1 MSGKTGFGRVYHAK
15 KSFLTLLTMLL
26 LCFCL
31 FSSDLSCAVV
41 TASESTEAE
50 TEESTKASTD
60 ASGSDDSSDASTDT
74 SSRDS
79 ADASSDSSDATD
91 SSTENSSDG
100 SSADS
105 ADGSSDTSTEDS
117 AISISNIQKV
127 SGGKFV
133 KRSGQYYYRLSDG
146 TYAMNC
152 LLKIKGKIYYFSKT
166 GRRKYGWQEI
176 DGDSYYFGKKSEGY
190 MYKKKWLTYDGDRYY
205 LTSDGTPA
213 TGWKTIN
220 SKRYYFSKAGVACR
234 SKKTIDGTTYYFSS
248 KTGALLY
255 SGAKISISADC
266 AVLINAKTGEI
277 LYDKNGTTKHAN
289 ASTTKIMTCI
299 LALENSKLKT
309 KVTASAN
316 AAAQEPTKIY
326 LHQGE
331 VFYMKDLLYGLML
344 PSGNDA
350 AVAIAEHIS
359 GSTKAFAKLMNKKAK
374 EIGCTSTHFVTP
386 NGLDAGLNHY
396 TTAQDLAKIAAYAY
410 KNSTF
415 RKIIRTQTYS
425 FTSLS
430 GYSYY
435 LTTTN
440 ALLGNMSGVTGMKT
454 GYTNKAGYCFVGSV
468 KSKGGDTYIA
478 VVLGGSTSESRW
490 SDARKLLSY
499 AYKLK

>member
-15 KSFLTLLTMLL
+15 KSFMTLLTMLL

-41 TASESTEAE
+41 SASESTEAS
-50 TEESTKASTD
+50 TEESTEASTD
-60 ASGSDDSSDASTDT
+60 SSGSNDSSEASTDT
-74 SSRDS
+74 SSGDS
-79 ADASSDSSDATD
+79 ADASSDISDM
-91 SSTENSSDG
+91 
-100 SSADS
+100 
-105 ADGSSDTSTEDS
+105 STEDS

-146 TYAMNC
+146 IYATNC
-152 LLKIKGKIYYFSKT
+152 LLKIKGKIYYFSET

-190 MYKKKWLTYDGDRYY
+190 IYKSKWLTYNSDRYY

-220 SKRYYFSKAGVACR
+220 SKRYYFSSAGIACR

-490 SDARKLLSY
+490 SDARKLLNY

>member
-1 MSGKTGFGRVYHAK
+1 MSGKTYLRRFGYTK
-15 KSFLTLLTMLL
+15 KRMITLLTLLL
-26 LCFCL
+26 LCL
-31 FSSDLSCAVV
+31 GLLSSDFSSAVV
-41 TASESTEAE
+41 SASESTESSAD
-50 TEESTKASTD
+50 TSGTGTTD
-60 ASGSDDSSDASTDT
+60 AVSTDT
-74 SSRDS
+74 S
-79 ADASSDSSDATD
+79 DAAG
-91 SSTENSSDG
+91 NSSG
-100 SSADS
+100 SSADTS
-105 ADGSSDTSTEDS
+105 ADSS
-117 AISISNIQKV
+117 AISISNIQSA

-133 KRSGQYYYRLSDG
+133 RRSGQYYYRLSDG

-152 LLKIKGKIYYFSKT
+152 LLKIKGKIYYFSET

-176 DGDSYYFGKKSEGY
+176 DGNAYYFGKKSEGY
-190 MYKKKWLTYDGDRYY
+190 MYKSKWLTYNEDRYY

-213 TGWKTIN
+213 VGWKTIK
-220 SKRYYFSKAGVACR
+220 SKRYYFSSAGVACR
-234 SKKTIDGTTYYFSS
+234 SKKTLDGTTYYFSS

-266 AVLINAKTGEI
+266 AVLMNAKTGEI
-277 LYDKNGTTKHAN
+277 LYDRYGTTKHAN

-299 LALENSKLKT
+299 LALENCKLKT
-309 KVTASAN
+309 KVTASAK

-326 LHQGE
+326 LHEGE
-331 VFYMKDLLYGLML
+331 VFYMKDLLYALML

-359 GSTKAFAKLMNKKAK
+359 GSTKAFAKLMNAKAK

-386 NGLDAGLNHY
+386 NGLDAGKNHY

-415 RKIIRTQTYS
+415 RKIIRTRTYS

-440 ALLGNMSGVTGMKT
+440 ELLGNMKGVTGMKT

-468 KSKGGDTYIA
+468 KSKGGDVYIA
-478 VVLGGSTSESRW
+478 VVLGASTSESRW
-490 SDARKLLSY
+490 SDAKKLLSY
-499 AYKLK
+499 AYNLK